1 MNGPTNFGDACI
13 FPNVAAIS
21 QMIQK
26 DALAL
31 IIYDEQ
37 GRLPIHRCVYH
48 DNANVNLNAL
58 ILIQGLSK
66 ATLKKFKRS
75 KVEGIDVRLEE
86 CEVCFLEARSKNI
99 RDYPGG
105 PLPPLHVAAMAG
117 AVQNVN
123 TLLEL
128 GANVHSVAMEQGV
141 VGVTSLMGALNHGQ
155 MRQMFPNG
163 MGVSWYDQETRA
175 LDTARLLEH
184 AGIDI
189 NAIDATGRSAITAA
203 AASGMPRVV
212 AALAKMGAEV
222 NNRETG
228 EGYDFFV
235 GKSSHPALA
244 NGKVGK
250 GYSPLIAAIK
260 YTGT

>member
-1 MNGPTNFGDACI
+1 MNGGPTNFGDACI

-48 DNANVNLNAL
+48 DSANVNLNAL
-58 ILIQGLSK
+58 IWIQGLSK

-75 KVEGIDVRLEE
+75 KVEGIKLEDGK
-86 CEVCFLEARSKNI
+86 VCFLEARSKNI

-203 AASGMPRVV
+203 AESGMPRVV
-212 AALAKMGAEV
+212 AALAELGAEV
-222 NNRETG
+222 KNRETG
-228 EGYDFFV
+228 EGYDF
-235 GKSSHPALA
+235 ALP
-244 NGKVGK
+244 N
-250 GYSPLIAAIK
+250 K
-260 YTGT
+260 Y